1 MKATRKKGLSIHVPQ
16 LISWLLIWGIAG
28 FVLWDSRNLPY
39 KMEGA
44 PGPGFFPR
52 ILAIGL
58 GVLNLFYGTE
68 VFQAGGKKDAFSPRL
83 SRFVRPAGFVLMAF
97 FVIVFWERLGAVS
110 TVLFSSLFE
119 LKFLEGN
126 TWARSWRI
134 GLSVTAFTWVLFEYI
149 LGFPLPQGL
158 SEPLF
163 ALIKL

>member
-1 MKATRKKGLSIHVPQ
+1 
-16 LISWLLIWGIAG
+16 
-28 FVLWDSRNLPY
+28 
-39 KMEGA
+39 
-44 PGPGFFPR
+44 
-52 ILAIGL
+52 
-58 GVLNLFYGTE
+58 
-68 VFQAGGKKDAFSPRL
+68 
-83 SRFVRPAGFVLMAF
+83 MAF

-119 LKFLEGN
+119 LKFIEGN

-149 LGFPLPQGL
+149 LGFPLQQGL